1 MPLYSRQYQL
11 VLDTPCFWI
20 MKQSLHFVS
29 TARLLFAITWQK
41 ARDRSKKLI
50 KLQNTF
56 HQNSSRLPGP
66 AGGIGHAGI
75 YTTWYFL
82 FVFLEKIT

>member
-11 VLDTPCFWI
+11 ELDTPCFWI
-20 MKQSLHFVS
+20 MKQSLHFFS

-41 ARDRSKKLI
+41 ATDRSKKLI

-56 HQNSSRLPGP
+56 NQNSSRLPGP
-66 AGGIGHAGI
+66 AGGIGHAGV
-75 YTTWYFL
+75 YTRPSISFLYF
-82 FVFLEKIT
+82 